1 MWTDILNMNVLL
13 DKRAGVCYTV
23 AVLNQKVHKPGES
36 RKGGKMTDNKLTAI
50 RAALQRLDEAAGELT
65 RQWPG
70 WSDTVR
76 QEIFPA
82 ARAEV
87 EQVEAELWAA
97 DALVVR
103 AARRQA
109 GA

>member
-1 MWTDILNMNVLL
+1 
-13 DKRAGVCYTV
+13 
-23 AVLNQKVHKPGES
+23 
-36 RKGGKMTDNKLTAI
+36 MTETKLTAI
-50 RAALQRLDEAAGELT
+50 RAALRRLDEAAGELVGKWT
-65 RQWPG
+65 G
-70 WSDTVR
+70 WSDAVR
-76 QEIFPA
+76 QEILPA

-87 EQVEAELWAA
+87 ERVEAELWAA

>member
-1 MWTDILNMNVLL
+1 MSET
-13 DKRAGVCYTV
+13 
-23 AVLNQKVHKPGES
+23 
-36 RKGGKMTDNKLTAI
+36 KLTAI
-50 RAALQRLDEAAGELT
+50 RAALRRLDEAAGELT

-97 DALVVR
+97 DALAVR
-103 AARRQA
+103 AARRQEDSD
-109 GA
+109 